1 MLASALVIFREV
13 LEAALIVGIVMAATR
28 GLHRRGFWVNVGIG
42 GGLAGSLV
50 VAAFANAIAAAAEGM
65 GQELLNAAILFTA
78 VGVLGWSIVWMRR
91 HGRELSNHA
100 RSVGQGVSEGAVP
113 IHMLAVVVGLSVLR
127 EGAEAVLFLYGIAA
141 SSGASGGLLLLGGLV
156 GLAGG
161 AGVGYL
167 MYLGLIRI
175 AARHLFGVT
184 SWLLALLAAGLA
196 SQGAGQLVGAGILPP
211 IVPSV
216 WDTSAV
222 LSEGNILGQI
232 LHTLIGYDSRPALI
246 QVLFYAATLG
256 TIAAVM
262 WVTDRRPLPGKGAAM
277 AVVLALLMLPGAA
290 LAGAKVYSPSVELG
304 EFGIE
309 IRGDARI
316 NRGETDK
323 VQDQIYELEYGVTEW
338 WKTAIFAELEQE
350 RGEGLRYAA
359 TAWENIVR
367 LTEPGEAWADTGL
380 YFEYERGHV
389 ESPDKLEGKLL
400 LEKEFGP
407 TVETVNLIVEREIG
421 GYSKPGAK
429 FEYAARAKYRFKPY
443 IEPAVEAFGDI
454 GQIDR
459 PSSRQEHRLG
469 PVALGTIPLAS
480 RIALYYELGWLF
492 GLTNA
497 SPDHSLKWL
506 VEFEFYF

>member
-13 LEAALIVGIVMAATR
+13 LEAALIVGIIMAATH
-28 GLHRRGFWVNVGIG
+28 GLHRRGFWVGVGIL
-42 GGLAGSLV
+42 GGLGGAV
-50 VAAFANAIAAAAEGM
+50 VIALFANVIAAAAAGM

-100 RSVGQGVSEGAVP
+100 RNVGQGVSEGAVP

-141 SSGASGGLLLLGGLV
+141 SSGDSAALLLLGGLL

-161 AGVGYL
+161 AAIGYL

-196 SQGAGQLVGAGILPP
+196 SQGAGQLVGAGFLPP
-211 IVPSV
+211 IMPSV

-222 LSEGNILGQI
+222 LSEGNLLGQI
-232 LHTLIGYDSRPALI
+232 LHTLVGYDSRPALI
-246 QVLFYAATLG
+246 QVLFYAATLA
-256 TIAAVM
+256 TIALMMRVA
-262 WVTDRRPLPGKGAAM
+262 DRRTFPRKGAVT
-277 AVVLALLMLPGAA
+277 AVVLAALVLPGTA
-290 LAGAKVYSPSVELG
+290 LAGAKVYSPTVELG
-304 EFGIE
+304 EFGVE

-323 VQDQIYELEYGVTEW
+323 VQDQIYELEYGVTPW

-350 RGEGLRYAA
+350 RGDELGYAA
-359 TAWENIVR
+359 TAWENIFQ
-367 LTEPGEAWADTGL
+367 LTEPGEAWVDTGL
-380 YFEYERGHV
+380 YLEYERGHV

-400 LEKEFGP
+400 LEKQFGP
-407 TVETVNLIVEREIG
+407 TVETVNLIVEKEVG
-421 GYSKPGAK
+421 GYSDPGAK

-443 IEPAVEAFGDI
+443 IEPAIEAYGDI
-454 GQIDR
+454 GHIDQ
-459 PSSRQEHRLG
+459 PPSRQEHRLG

-497 SPDHSLKWL
+497 SPDHSFKWL
-506 VEFEFYF
+506 LEFEFYF